1 MPGRTIDPL
10 LRGILIELGVIVLL
24 SLLLFAGLRI
34 MNSRLGLSDAQ
45 ADQEALDGDIPVSD
59 SLVVPLPESTTVNR
73 EEQVAELPQ
82 TSWPATPCSLF
93 VSAGSTAV
101 VVQLPE
107 APATS
112 DIPLETMLLVEAWA
126 ACAGFEDTQLE
137 RVFAF
142 PRSDTLYADLPG
154 TYDPSGLA
162 RTVEGRFVNY
172 TRLIP
177 MVSGCMISYVRVLLR
192 TPCWWMPDS

>member
-1 MPGRTIDPL
+1 MPGRTRDPL
-10 LRGILIELGVIVLL
+10 LRGILVELGVIAVL

-45 ADQEALDGDIPVSD
+45 ADEEALAGDIPVPD
-59 SLVVPLPESTTVNR
+59 SLVIPLTDTTSADR

-93 VSAGSTAV
+93 VSAGSDAV
-101 VVQLPE
+101 LVQLPE
-107 APATS
+107 AQATS

-137 RVFAF
+137 RVFVF

-154 TYDPSGLA
+154 SYDPAGLA

-177 MVSGCMISYVRVLLR
+177 MVSGATMDGFPDGLPLR
-192 TPCWWMPDS
+192 GVPDAI